1 MLIPDLG
8 RDVGVSQVRRGSGW
22 EESWVL
28 LRGGRV
34 FCPLGLDAVL
44 WGLYE
49 VFRSSLTV
57 VPQKN
62 ASVVESSSL
71 SGSVW
76 LMPHP
81 DL

>member
-1 MLIPDLG
+1 MSLERCITYKFFRVLLCASQAVLIPDLG
-8 RDVGVSQVRRGSGW
+8 RDVGVSQGRRGSGW

-49 VFRSSLTV
+49 VFGVHSR
-57 VPQKN
+57 
-62 ASVVESSSL
+62 
-71 SGSVW
+71 
-76 LMPHP
+76 
-81 DL
+81 